1 MAKRDFIPAGATCWQ
16 GGCCTHKGITRRHRY
31 VTGAMGGNSNLA
43 PILTTGT
50 HLATRLTLMGDHTG
64 IESRVR
70 RPRFFLSSAYRI

>member
-16 GGCCTHKGITRRHRY
+16 GGCCTHRGLPVAI
-31 VTGAMGGNSNLA
+31 VMLPGAMGGNSNRV

-70 RPRFFLSSAYRI
+70 RPRFLLSSA